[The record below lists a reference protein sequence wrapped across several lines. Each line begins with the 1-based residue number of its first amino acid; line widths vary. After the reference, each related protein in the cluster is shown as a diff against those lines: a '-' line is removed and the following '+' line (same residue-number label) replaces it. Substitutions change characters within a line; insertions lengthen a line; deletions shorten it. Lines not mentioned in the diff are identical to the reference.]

1 MEFKI
6 LLEAGYDEAKYGM
19 SLSYKDRSIKR
30 KDWIPCTEDDF
41 KYVVEDCSVD
51 QRQDIGERIAKY
63 DRVLQANAGRGGG
76 HDKFLRQVVLWIDVE
91 MPRYLWPE
99 LDQYK
104 VSTVTQ
110 SESTVHTLMK
120 RALRTSD
127 CVPWTS
133 QASIDA
139 YNLGYPYNNLKAAKA
154 NLPEGYLQRRVLT
167 CNYATLANI
176 ITQRTGHRVDDWQFI
191 INSIYN
197 QVEHPELLP
206 PMPQYNTGG
215 EADSKGDKTA
225 TPQSTEDGNRNE
237 H

>member
-6 LLEAGYDEAKYGM
+6 LEEHGYDAAKYGF
-19 SLSYKDRSIKR
+19 SLSYKDRQIKR
-30 KDWIPCTEDDF
+30 RDWVPCTEEDF
-41 KYVVEDCSVD
+41 KYIIEDCEPST
-51 QRQDIGERIAKY
+51 RETIGNRLQHY
-63 DRVLQANAGRGGG
+63 DKVLRSNAGRGGG
-76 HDKFLRQVVLWIDVE
+76 HDKFLRQIMVWIDVE

-104 VSTVTQ
+104 IATVTQ

-133 QASIDA
+133 YAAIEA
-139 YNLGYPYNNLKAAKA
+139 YNLGYPYKSLKVAKA

-167 CNYATLANI
+167 CNYETLANI
-176 ITQRTGHRVDDWQFI
+176 IKQRTGHRVDDWAYI
-191 INSIYN
+191 IDAIYS

-206 PMPQYNTGG
+206 ERV
-215 EADSKGDKTA
+215 EAKDDKEGSDAKGD
-225 TPQSTEDGNRNE
+225 SGRDES
-237 H
+237 